1 MCYPQRVNKDKKMP
15 TDMNAERRAELRAF
29 LNRFADGVM
38 LTAADTLT
46 TETAYKLLQGLTY
59 EEWNG
64 VIRTVL
70 IGKIGRLN

>member
-1 MCYPQRVNKDKKMP
+1 MTEHMSE
-15 TDMNAERRAELRAF
+15 ERRDELRAF

-38 LTAADTLT
+38 LTAAETLT